1 MTFRKL
7 LPVTPVAVALALALG
22 TGCQHAASAAGGDGL
37 AQTPAPFATPPVLTG
52 TPDVAT
58 LVAKVK
64 PAVVN
69 ITTIQE
75 VKVGH
80 GGMQFRGFGDL
91 FRMMPHGQGQSPFGG
106 GGGNDES
113 PFGGQGNDNGGGG
126 DEVMKQQALGSGFL
140 VDAQGHVVT
149 NAHVIDGADMVKV
162 KLADDREFRAKVVG
176 KDTRLDVAVLQL
188 LDAPKDLPAASL
200 GMSDPMRVGEYVVAI
215 GNPFGLGHTVTMG
228 IVSAKGR
235 TIGAGPEDDFI
246 QTDASINPG
255 NSGGPLFNLRG
266 QVVGINTAI
275 NPNGKGIGFAIP
287 IDAVKQILPQL
298 IATGHVQRGRLGVVV
313 QPMDGDL
320 AKAVGLDRAKGA
332 LVEDVEAGSPAEQAG
347 IKAGDVILS
356 VDGQDVPHSGDLPR
370 MIAPHQP
377 GTQVHVGVWHDRKL
391 NDTSLTLVALKD
403 ETARN
408 GTDTTPQGPAEATP
422 ASSSLGIAVAEAEGK
437 VVVARVM
444 TDGPA
449 DGKLQRGDVIEEMD
463 HAPVT
468 SGSDLVAKLKA
479 APLDR
484 PVLLRVRHGD
494 QARYVA
500 IVRGSATK

>member
-1 MTFRKL
+1 MPIRKL
-7 LPVTPVAVALALALG
+7 ISISPFALALALVLG
-22 TGCQHAASAAGGDGL
+22 TGCQHAASAASGQDGVP
-37 AQTPAPFATPPVLTG
+37 QTPAPFATPPVLTG

-69 ITTIQE
+69 ITTVQE
-75 VKVGH
+75 VKVGRR
-80 GGMQFRGFGDL
+80 GGEFPGFGDL
-91 FRMMPHGQGQSPFGG
+91 FRMFPHGQNGPSGQSPFEGQG
-106 GGGNDES
+106 PDES
-113 PFGGQGNDNGGGG
+113 GSG

-162 KLADDREFRAKVVG
+162 KLADDREFRAKVIG

-188 LDAPKDLPAASL
+188 QDAPKDLPAAAL
-200 GMSDPMRVGEYVVAI
+200 GQSEPTRVGEYVVAI

-235 TIGAGPEDDFI
+235 TIGAGPYDDFI

-313 QPMDGDL
+313 QPMDADL
-320 AKAVGLDRAKGA
+320 AKAVGLDRARGA
-332 LVEDVEAGSPAEQAG
+332 LIEEVEGGSPADQAG
-347 IKAGDVILS
+347 IKAGDVIVS
-356 VDGQDVPHSGDLPR
+356 VDGQDVPHSEDLPR
-370 MIAPHQP
+370 MVAPHQP
-377 GTQVHVGVWHDRKL
+377 GTQVRVGVWHDRKL
-391 NDTSLTLVALKD
+391 TDKSLTLVSLKD
-403 ETARN
+403 EGARSEA
-408 GTDTTPQGPAEATP
+408 TPPGPAESIP
-422 ASSSLGIAVAEAEGK
+422 ASSSLGIAVADDDGK

-449 DGKLQRGDVIEEMD
+449 DGKLRRGDVIEEMD
-463 HAPVT
+463 HAPVA
-468 SGSDLVAKLKA
+468 SGSDLVAKIKA

-500 IVRGSATK
+500 IGRGAAAK